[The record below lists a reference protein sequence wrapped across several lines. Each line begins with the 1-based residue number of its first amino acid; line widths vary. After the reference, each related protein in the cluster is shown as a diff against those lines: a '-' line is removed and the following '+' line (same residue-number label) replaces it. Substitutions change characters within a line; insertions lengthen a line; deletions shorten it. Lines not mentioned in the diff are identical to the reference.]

1 MHIGR
6 TGRRIKNKK
15 MDEKSIA
22 YAAYWRNS
30 LADAELGRGT
40 LTRDELKANSRVSRD
55 EADSGILNEDTV
67 RKFFAGEAEK
77 VRFVEVV
84 YRPMVYALKTDHGAR
99 TSQFPEFVTPLVA
112 QALLARDG
120 CLLPKPGAVVP
131 RDILQPLEAGS
142 FYVGAIDDLDRY
154 LTDRQ
159 VPGISASDVSGDDEI
174 QLEEFRTRWEDF
186 REGLSG
192 MLAAVCGTFVSQT
205 RQFSRTDYGLILKKG
220 VVSGATQHVVRL
232 YDHMR
237 EKRPVSPLFESFTR
251 NEPAALEACLPP
263 NSGFAARLA
272 HSSDR
277 FALADAQR
285 SALTH
290 LLEAKEGE
298 ILAVNGPPGT
308 GKTTLL
314 LSVVA
319 SLWAEAAL
327 KESDPPVIFAAS
339 TNNQAVT
346 NIIDAFGKDFSV
358 GDERLGGRWLPDIR
372 SFGAYF
378 PAQSREVE
386 ASGKYQTSSFFDEIE
401 TQEYVDRAKTEY
413 LSRAKA
419 AFPDLDTT
427 DVSPVVAHLHAELKR
442 RAASLNAIERRWQ
455 LLCEARDE
463 VRVELGDDAS
473 GALAKRRRLAD
484 ERGETL
490 LQWTAVKDGW
500 ESYLA
505 KEPLPYAFFS
515 WLPPVAAKRLR
526 QARERLKT
534 LVKDVPPESLGATLP
549 AIETSILD
557 ELTARTRT
565 RDDAVRSL
573 ERGEGLLLAQEKAT
587 SDFSEAARSAGVAG
601 DNGRL
606 SLEYCDSIAD
616 TQLRFCVFMLTT
628 HYWEGRWLLEMES
641 QMRKILEKKKS
652 RNPGPATLMPRYRR
666 RMMITPCA
674 VSTFAMLPAYL
685 QTYVRGDGKFDA
697 DYLYNFID
705 LLIVDEAGQVLPEM
719 AGAAF
724 SLARKALVIGD
735 TRQIE
740 PVWSIPRRV
749 DFGNLVSVGLLTG
762 DGNDTRYEDLT
773 RTGKTAAS
781 GSVMQVAQNATRYHA
796 DLDLDRGLY
805 LYEHRRCYDEIIQFS
820 SKLCYNGKLLP
831 RRGIAPRGSEDDSGY
846 LPPMAYVQVDG
857 ICQKLSAGS
866 RRNLLEAETI
876 ASWLSENRSA
886 LEAKYG
892 EPIHRIVGIVTPFA
906 AQVAAIEAACEK
918 VDIRIGRADGMVT
931 AGTVH
936 SLQGAER
943 HIVIFSPVYSKHE
956 DGRFIDK
963 SASMLNVA
971 VSRAKDSFIV
981 FGDMDVFDSVPASE
995 PRGVLAKFL
1004 FESSGN
1010 ALKFEQPQRA
1020 DLETRTTAVSQLRDA
1035 EDHDAFLLRTL
1046 SEVKKSFQI
1055 VTPWVILARTKEIGA
1070 FDAMQRAVERGV
1082 KVEIYTDPKLNVGD
1096 AGKDEDAR
1104 KQARLL
1110 SDARVLR
1117 DAGVAVNFVRQV
1129 HSKVVIGD
1137 EDVYCIG
1144 SFNWFG
1150 AQRTGPYVRHETS
1163 MLYRGPELVQE
1174 ILSMRKSL
1182 MQRRILKAP
1191 YVDERARLARDDLTG
1206 RPDESGRATT
1216 E

>member
-1 MHIGR
+1 MY
-6 TGRRIKNKK
+6 
-15 MDEKSIA
+15 EKSIA
-22 YAAYWRNS
+22 YATYWRNS

-40 LTRDELKANSRVSRD
+40 LTKDEFRAHGRLSLD
-55 EADSGILNEDTV
+55 ETMSGVVNEDTV
-67 RKFFAGEAEK
+67 RKFFEGEPEK
-77 VRFVEVV
+77 VQFVEVV
-84 YRPMVYALKTDHGAR
+84 YRPVVYALRSEHGAR

-112 QALLARDG
+112 QAMLARDG

-142 FYVGAIDDLDRY
+142 FYVGTIDDLDKY
-154 LTDRQ
+154 LTDQQ
-159 VPGISASDVSGDDEI
+159 VPGISAADVSGGDEI
-174 QLEEFRTRWEDF
+174 QLEEFRSQWEDF
-186 REGLSG
+186 RAALSG
-192 MLAAVCGTFVSQT
+192 MLAAICATFVSQT
-205 RQFSRTDYGLILKKG
+205 RQFSRTDYGLMLKKG
-220 VVSGATQHVVRL
+220 VISGATQHVVRL

-237 EKRPVSPLFESFTR
+237 EKRPNSPLFESFTR

-285 SALTH
+285 SALAH
-290 LLEAKEGE
+290 LLEARNGE

-327 KESDPPVIFAAS
+327 KEVDPPVIFAAS

-346 NIIDAFGKDFSV
+346 NIIDAFGKDFSA
-358 GDERLGGRWLPDIR
+358 GDERLGGRWLPDVR

-378 PAQSREVE
+378 PAQSREAE
-386 ASGKYQTSSFFDEIE
+386 ASGKYQTNSFFEEIE
-401 TQEYVDRAKTEY
+401 TQEYVDRAKMAF
-413 LSRAKA
+413 LSRAKV
-419 AFPDLDTT
+419 AFPDRDAT
-427 DVSPVVAHLHAELKR
+427 DVGAVVARLHAELKQR
-442 RAASLNAIERRWQ
+442 VACLDAVERRWHHLSQ
-455 LLCEARDE
+455 ARSE
-463 VRVELGDDAS
+463 TLAELGEDAS
-473 GALAKRRRLAD
+473 GALARRRRVAD
-484 ERGETL
+484 AHGETL

-505 KEPLPYAFFS
+505 KEPLLYGFFS

-526 QARERLKT
+526 QAREHLKT
-534 LVKDVPPESLGATLP
+534 LVKDASPETLGATLP
-549 AIETSILD
+549 AIETSIQNQHS
-557 ELTARTRT
+557 ARTRT

-573 ERGEGLLLAQEKAT
+573 ERGEGLLLAQEKAA
-587 SDFSEAARSAGVAG
+587 SDFGEAARSAGVAG
-601 DNGRL
+601 ENGQL

-616 TQLRFCVFMLTT
+616 TQFRFGVFMLTT

-641 QMRKILEKKKS
+641 QMTKIQEKKKS
-652 RNPGPATLMPRYRR
+652 RNPGPATLMPRFRR

-762 DGNDTRYEDLT
+762 DRNDATYEDLT

-796 DLDLDRGLY
+796 APDLDRGLY
-805 LYEHRRCYDEIIQFS
+805 LYEHRRCYDQIIEFS
-820 SKLCYNGKLLP
+820 NQLCYKGKLLP
-831 RRGIAPRGSEDDSGY
+831 RRGAAPRGSQEDPGY

-876 ASWLSENRSA
+876 AFWLSKNRSA
-886 LEAKYG
+886 LEEKYG

-906 AQVAAIEAACEK
+906 AQVAAIEAACER
-918 VDIRIGRADGMVT
+918 VDIKVGRSEGMLT

-943 HIVIFSPVYSKHE
+943 HIVIFSSVYSKHE
-956 DGRFIDK
+956 DGGFIDR

-971 VSRAKDSFIV
+971 VSRAKDSFVV
-981 FGDMDVFDSVPASE
+981 FGDMDVFDSVPAGE

-1004 FESSGN
+1004 FENPTN
-1010 ALKFEQPQRA
+1010 ALNFEQPQRP
-1020 DLETRTTAVSQLRDA
+1020 DLGTRTTAVSQLRDA

-1046 SEVKKSFQI
+1046 SEVKSSFQI
-1055 VTPWVILARTKEIGA
+1055 VTPWVILARAKEIGA
-1070 FDAMQRAVERGV
+1070 FDAMQKAVDRGV
-1082 KVEIYTDPKLNVGD
+1082 RVEIYTDPKLNIGD
-1096 AGKDEDAR
+1096 ADRDEGGR

-1117 DAGVAVNFVRQV
+1117 DAGVTVNFVRQV

-1137 EDVYCIG
+1137 EDIYCIG

-1174 ILSMRKSL
+1174 ILAMRKSL
-1182 MQRRILKAP
+1182 IQRRIQKAP
-1191 YVDERARLARDDLTG
+1191 YVDEGAR
-1206 RPDESGRATT
+1206 
-1216 E
+1216 